1 MYMDQSC
8 TLKLDQVETRS
19 VKTRRGIRPGS
30 CSSPILFNLYIE
42 YLTKDSLGGFGDF
55 KIRQIICN
63 VKYADNLVL
72 LDKDD
77 AVLQGMTE
85 RLTEIGRCYKMNI
98 NVEKNKV
105 ISIFR

>member
-1 MYMDQSC
+1 MDQSV

-19 VKTRRGIRPGS
+19 VKTRRGVRPG
-30 CSSPILFNLYIE
+30 CCLSPILFNLYIE
-42 YLTKDSLGGFGDF
+42 YLTRTVLKFWRLQN
-55 KIRQIICN
+55 KTVICN

-85 RLTEIGRCYKMNI
+85 RLTEIGRCYEMDI
-98 NVEKNKV
+98 NVEKTNV
-105 ISIFR
+105 MRIFR